1 MVDQSR
7 STAGVASAPEGCF
20 ITLEGVDGAG
30 KSTHMDWLAA
40 QVAAAGRD
48 VLATREPGGTDLG
61 EALRALLLQ
70 HDMHTDTE
78 ALLMFASRNEHLVQ
92 RIRPAL
98 MQGRWV
104 ICDRFTDA
112 SYAYQGGGRGMA
124 AARIALLEQWV
135 HADLQPDCTFLFDL
149 APEIAYQRLLRSRER
164 DRFEREAMVFFERTR
179 AAYLAR
185 ARQDPQ
191 RFCIIDSSLPVAHTR
206 ACLQARLDQLL
217 HDAGGRKPG
226 EA

>member
-112 SYAYQGGGRGMA
+112 SYAYQCGGRGIPVERVA
-124 AARIALLEQWV
+124 ALEAWVQRGFAPDLTLLFDVPPEVAGARRSAARA
-135 HADLQPDCTFLFDL
+135 A
-149 APEIAYQRLLRSRER
+149 
-164 DRFEREAMVFFERTR
+164 DRFEREADSFFSRVR
-179 AAYLAR
+179 HAYLDRAQAEPAR
-185 ARQDPQ
+185 IRVLDARQG
-191 RFCIIDSSLPVAHTR
+191 IGA
-206 ACLQARLDQLL
+206 LQAEIAALL
-217 HDAGGRKPG
+217 QELA
-226 EA
+226 